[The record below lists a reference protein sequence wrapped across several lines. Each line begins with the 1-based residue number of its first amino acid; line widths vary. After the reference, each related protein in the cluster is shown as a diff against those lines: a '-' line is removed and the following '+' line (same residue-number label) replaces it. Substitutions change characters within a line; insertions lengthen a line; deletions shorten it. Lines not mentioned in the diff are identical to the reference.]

1 MGIILLIAGI
11 LIITIIIKTI
21 CDRAYQRYWDGHY
34 EEGKKPAK
42 FDQACY
48 DNSEALAIIF
58 WSIIICTIMALIICS
73 IVMIVNYIQVDSF
86 IATNTEIYNSL
97 IYKMEST
104 TCRDEFGFLNKEV
117 IDEVA
122 NWNKD
127 LQRGKAIQNNP
138 WIGCFYPDVYD
149 QFELID
155 YTSFVPRGIK

>member
-11 LIITIIIKTI
+11 LVATIIVKTI
-21 CDRAYQRYWDGHY
+21 CDKAYQRYWDGHY
-34 EEGKKPAK
+34 ENKKPSK

-48 DNSEALAIIF
+48 DNSEALAVIF
-58 WSIIICTIMALIICS
+58 WLILICTITILIVCS
-73 IVMIVNYIQVDSF
+73 IIMLVNYIQVDSF

-122 NWNKD
+122 EWNKD
-127 LQRGKAIQNNP
+127 LRRYKAIGNSP
-138 WIGCFYPDVYD
+138 WVGCFYPDIYD

-155 YTSFVPRGIK
+155 YTSFVPREIG

>member
-11 LIITIIIKTI
+11 LIVTIFFKNI
-21 CDRAYQRYWDGHY
+21 CDRAYQRYWKGHY
-34 EEGKKPAK
+34 ENGETPTK
-42 FDQACY
+42 FERACY
-48 DNSEALAIIF
+48 NNSEGLTIIF
-58 WSIIICTIMALIICS
+58 WVIIICTIIALIVCS
-73 IVMIVNYIQVDSF
+73 IAIFTNYIQIDSF

-127 LQRGKAIQNNP
+127 VQRGKAMQNNP
-138 WIGCFYPDVYD
+138 WVGCFYPNIYD

-155 YTSFVPRGIK
+155 YNSFVAPNK